1 MSAFFKADLSLVVN
15 KVIYSKSFTSSFLH
29 FKILPNFSLHPY
41 SVITKGEKEALANM
55 QAYREKYG
63 I

>member
-1 MSAFFKADLSLVVN
+1 MSADFLSGFSLLVN
-15 KVIYSKSFTSSFLH
+15 EVIYSKSFTSPFLH
-29 FKILPNFSLHPY
+29 FKILPNFSLRPY
-41 SVITKGEKEALANM
+41 SVILKGEKEALANM